1 MKPSWYSLVSVLIV
15 VLPLAAGE
23 PEENWWSLRP
33 LERTAVPEL
42 STDDSRWARTPI
54 DAFVAAQLRQHG
66 LGPSAPADR
75 RTLIRRLYFDLVG
88 LPPSPEAVS
97 AFVSDDALLAYE
109 KLVDRLL
116 ASPHYGERWA
126 RHWLDVVHYG
136 DTHGY
141 DKDKP
146 RPHSWPYRD
155 YVIQSFNQ
163 DKPYGRFVK
172 EQIAGDVLWPDD
184 PETIVATGFIA
195 AGPWDFIGHAEVP
208 ESKIDGQVAR
218 NLDRDD
224 MVSSTMNTY
233 ASITVQ
239 CARCHDHKFD
249 PVTQEHY
256 YSLQAVFAALDRA
269 DRLYDV
275 SPDVACRRRQL
286 IAKRDLLE
294 QCKMALQDVVG
305 RLDTQGPDAADGQLA
320 KRESIKRELV
330 EVTASLESVVDEL
343 AALPPEAK
351 VYAATVHHGQG
362 VFLGTGATGGKP
374 RPIHILVRGDVK
386 NPGKRVV
393 PGALPLVPGIDW
405 RFDLVPEHTE
415 GDRRAALADWLV
427 HKDNP
432 LTWRSIV
439 NRVWLYHFGQ
449 GIVLTPNDFGRMGQL
464 PTHPG
469 LLDWLAVWLRDS
481 GQSLKSLHRL
491 IVTSSVYRQ
500 SSSHNEV
507 FARADAANK
516 YLWRMNRR
524 ALDAESLHDAVLA
537 VAGQLD
543 RTMYGPGFQDFVME
557 NPEHSPHYQ
566 YHKHDV
572 REPSTHRRAVY
583 RFLVRSQPHPF
594 MQTLN
599 CADPS
604 QSVAQRDTTQTA
616 IQALTL
622 LNNRFMVFMSSQM
635 AAEVAAI
642 DENRSAQVQTAFGR
656 GLGRTPRDEEKA
668 VLVRYSEQFGLA
680 NTCRAIFN
688 LNEFMFVD

>member
-1 MKPSWYSLVSVLIV
+1 MTSSWYSLV
-15 VLPLAAGE
+15 LALFAVRAIAA
-23 PEENWWSLRP
+23 PENDWWSLQP
-33 LERTAVPEL
+33 LERPAVPAL
-42 STDDSRWARTPI
+42 STDELRWVRTPI
-54 DAFVAAQLRQHG
+54 DAFVIAQLREHG
-66 LGPSAPADR
+66 LAPSAPADR

-97 AFVSDDALLAYE
+97 AFVSDDDPLAYE

-146 RPHSWPYRD
+146 RPHAWPYRD
-155 YVIQSFNQ
+155 YVIRSFNQ
-163 DKPYGRFVK
+163 DKPYARFVQ

-184 PETIVATGFIA
+184 PEAIVATGFIA

-208 ESKIDGQVAR
+208 ETKIDGQVAR

-224 MVSSTMNTY
+224 MVSSTMNTF

-249 PVTQEHY
+249 PITQEHY

-269 DRLYDV
+269 DRLYDA
-275 SPDVACRRRQL
+275 SPDVARERRRL
-286 IAKRDLLE
+286 IERRELLE
-294 QCKMALQDVVG
+294 QRKTALQDLVG
-305 RLDTQGPDAADGQLA
+305 RLDSEATDAARGGSSRLEATNRDLA
-320 KRESIKRELV
+320 Q
-330 EVTASLESVVDEL
+330 VTASLELVLDEL
-343 AALPPEAK
+343 AALPPQAK
-351 VYAATVHHGQG
+351 VYAGTVHHGEG
-362 VFLGTGATGGKP
+362 PFLGTGPTGGKP
-374 RPIHILVRGDVK
+374 RAIHILARGDVK
-386 NPGKRVV
+386 NPGKRIG
-393 PGALPLVPGIDW
+393 PGALPLIPGVPW
-405 RFDLVPEHTE
+405 RFDLAEEHSE
-415 GDRRAALADWLV
+415 GERRAALAEWLV
-427 HKDNP
+427 HNENP

-439 NRVWLYHFGQ
+439 NRVCLYHFGQ
-449 GIVLTPNDFGRMGQL
+449 GIVQTPNDFGRMGQL

-469 LLDWLAVWLRDS
+469 LLDWLAVWFRDS

-491 IVTSSVYRQ
+491 IITSSVYRQ
-500 SSSHNEV
+500 SSSHNEA
-507 FARADAANK
+507 FARIDAENE

-524 ALDAESLHDAVLA
+524 ALDAESLHDAVLTF
-537 VAGQLD
+537 AGQLD
-543 RTMYGPGFQDFVME
+543 TTMYGPGFQDFVME

-572 REPSTHRRAVY
+572 RDPSCHRRAVY

-604 QSVAQRDTTQTA
+604 QSVPQRDTTQTA
-616 IQALTL
+616 LQALTL
-622 LNNRFMVFMSSQM
+622 LNNRFMVYMSSQL
-635 AAEVAAI
+635 AAQVVSI
-642 DENRSAQVQTAFGR
+642 DVDRSAQVQTVFQRA
-656 GLGRTPRDEEKA
+656 LGRTPSDEEKA
-668 VLVRYSEQFGLA
+668 VLVRYAEQFGLA
-680 NTCRAIFN
+680 NTCRAIVN